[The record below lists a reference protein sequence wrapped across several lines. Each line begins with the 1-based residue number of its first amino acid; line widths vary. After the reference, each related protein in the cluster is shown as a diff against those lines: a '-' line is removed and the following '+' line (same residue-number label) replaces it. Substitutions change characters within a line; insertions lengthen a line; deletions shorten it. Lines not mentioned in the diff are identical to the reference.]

1 MKNSEEFRR
10 TVFEKAERYQRE
22 ERRRRRKI
30 YESALICSICLVI
43 GFTAFLGFW
52 FGNIKD
58 MKTPVLETTAAF
70 PTVSGEDGSAEITSG
85 ESSQDMNATMDTH
98 PEETQSGVMSSPM
111 VTTRDATVVTTTT
124 IAETTVRPESVMTDF
139 TLVSDGNTAV
149 REVTKVVLHD
159 RVEFE
164 RYLSDL
170 DKVYHISRTTIET
183 LETRYDDAFFA
194 ENSLFVV
201 RTSGYGHCRM
211 TGYYDAEDALTL
223 KFSEMAGEE
232 RELVYHYLIPV
243 KKGSE
248 DQITVNFH
256 FISD

>member
-10 TVFEKAERYQRE
+10 VVFEKAERYQRE
-22 ERRRRRKI
+22 EKRRRRKI

-43 GFTAFLGFW
+43 GCTTFLGFW

-58 MKTPVLETTAAF
+58 MQTPTLETTAVF
-70 PTVSGEDGSAEITSG
+70 PTVSGEDSSAEITSG
-85 ESSQDMNATMDTH
+85 ESSPDMNATDSTR
-98 PEETQSGVMSSPM
+98 PESTESGVMSSPM
-111 VTTRDATVVTTTT
+111 ATTADATVVTTTM

-139 TLVSDGNTAV
+139 TLVSDGDAAV

-159 RVEFE
+159 TVEFE

-183 LETRYDDAFFA
+183 LDHRYDDAFFA
-194 ENSLFVV
+194 ENSLLVV
-201 RTSGYGHCRM
+201 RTSGYGYCRM
-211 TGYYDAEDALTL
+211 TGYYDAEEALTV
-223 KFSEMAGEE
+223 KFSEIKEE
-232 RELVYHYLIPV
+232 KNQIYQYLIPA